1 MNKKTS
7 NTGYVTDENY
17 LSDYNAYKARY
28 AENIR
33 ESDKVLIGL
42 VSKYIEDCNFKTPP
56 KLLDI
61 GCSTGN
67 LLLHLNRLLPNINL
81 TGGDLARSSIEEA
94 KKNKKLKDITFQELD
109 LFELPE
115 NTYDIVVTNAVLC
128 LFDRQEFKDALEII
142 YTSLREGGALFVF
155 DWIHPFE
162 HQDVVVYET
171 SMSDPDGI
179 RLCFR
184 PIKKV
189 AEELSSAGFS
199 NSSFHPFEMPIDL
212 EKPAPD
218 EDVVSYTVTSQESE
232 RMTFRGV
239 IFQPWCHVIATK

>member
-1 MNKKTS
+1 MTKEFTYLDWVKDES
-7 NTGYVTDENY
+7 YFKEYNTYQN
-17 LSDYNAYKARY
+17 RY
-28 AENIR
+28 ATLPR
-33 ESDKVLIGL
+33 ESDKVLINL
-42 VSKYIEDCNFKTPP
+42 VCKFVQECGSSSSL

-67 LLLHLNRLLPNINL
+67 LLLHLKRALPRVAM

-115 NTYDIVVTNAVLC
+115 NTYDIVVANAILC
-128 LFDRQEFKDALEII
+128 LFDWQEFKDALEII

-155 DWIHPFE
+155 DLMHPFI
-162 HQDVVVYET
+162 HQDVVINET
-171 SMSDPDGI
+171 SLGHPEGI
-179 RLCFR
+179 NLHFR